1 MAVVTLPQN
10 FLEQVKKASV
20 HDSTACF
27 VAGSDIRRSDSY
39 AGVVPVALTNAAASA
54 SEAVE
59 GAPISGPG
67 SPDGPL
73 VQGGGETLRT
83 GPSSAEQVQVLV

>member
-1 MAVVTLPQN
+1 MT
-10 FLEQVKKASV
+10 V
-20 HDSTACF
+20 HACF

-67 SPDGPL
+67 IPDGPL
-73 VQGGGETLRT
+73 LQDRGKALR
-83 GPSSAEQVQVLV
+83 GSPSSAEQVQHLS